1 MKKLN
6 TFCKLTTTLDF
17 QTVILVLYEKSVYWY
32 IPCSF
37 YIVLLALYWP
47 VDLSLAV
54 KTSVEESFRQSNYLE
69 GFMLMKLFQPI
80 GLDLRRHSRCAKQV
94 VSWFPQSHQLMC
106 LYRPLLNEQPV
117 GCSGTVQRE

>member
-6 TFCKLTTTLDF
+6 TFCKLTTALDF

-37 YIVLLALYWP
+37 YIVLLVLYWP

-80 GLDLRRHSRCAKQV
+80 GLDLRQHSAYAKQL
-94 VSWFPQSHQLMC
+94 VSWLI
-106 LYRPLLNEQPV
+106 
-117 GCSGTVQRE
+117 